1 MQTPPKPP
9 VDAEAVDVRRVQEVA
24 FEQQL
29 ERSLGVGGNVLL
41 TLSGISPAASV
52 FILGGAAL
60 AGYGTG
66 AFWGFAIGGVV
77 SVLIALCYAELS
89 ACFPLAG
96 GDYTLVSRSLG
107 PACGVAVFFV
117 GLVTLPMSQAIF
129 ALGVADYLRGTVD
142 GVSPLAAGLVVTV
155 VSTAVACLRMRT
167 NAWVTGAFLT
177 VELAALMLL
186 MGLGFSNVSHSPADL
201 TNLQVSDGAGA
212 LAPLGVA
219 GLVVA
224 VTQGILSQSGYNG
237 SVYFAEETHEP
248 RRAVAKAV
256 LLSAVITVTLE
267 TVPLG
272 AVLLGSDSWPDLL
285 GSELPVQQFLEQRAG
300 HALTTFVLLSM
311 ALAILNANIAFA
323 LWSGRLL
330 FAAAR
335 DRAMPD
341 VLAAPL
347 SRVSA
352 GARMPVVAT
361 VVMGVLSGLCCL
373 LPLTVVV
380 NATGSTLAVTFGFV
394 AASALVARRRRAVMD
409 DGSAEDGDEF
419 RMPGWP
425 FAPVVA
431 LLAIGT
437 IVVLALGDRGQWLS
451 LSIAAGIVGTGFV
464 YYYAYLRRRTEATT
478 LLLDTGADDVDR
490 VPDVGR

>member
-9 VDAEAVDVRRVQEVA
+9 LDPERDDERRSGEVA
-24 FEQQL
+24 FEQEL

-60 AGYGTG
+60 AGFGTG
-66 AFWGFAIGGVV
+66 ALWGFALGGVV

-89 ACFPLAG
+89 SCFPLAG

-107 PACGVAVFFV
+107 PACGAAIFFV

-129 ALGVADYLRGTVD
+129 ALGVADYLRGTVE
-142 GVSPLAAGLVVTV
+142 GVSPLAGGLVVTV
-155 VSTAVACLRMRT
+155 ISTAVACLRMRT
-167 NAWVTGAFLT
+167 NAWVTGVFLM
-177 VELAALMLL
+177 VELAALALL
-186 MGLGFSNVSHSPADL
+186 AGLGFANVSHSAADL
-201 TNLQVSDGAGA
+201 LHPQVTDGHGD
-212 LAPLGVA
+212 LVPLGVA
-219 GLVVA
+219 GLVIA

-256 LLSAVITVTLE
+256 LLSAVITVTIE
-267 TVPLG
+267 TIPLA
-272 AVLLGSDSWPDLL
+272 AVLLGSSSWSELL
-285 GSELPVQQFLEQRAG
+285 GSDLPVQAFLEQRAG

-323 LWSGRLL
+323 LWSGRML

-335 DRAMPD
+335 DRALPD
-341 VLAAPL
+341 ALATPL
-347 SRVSA
+347 SRVSRD
-352 GARMPVVAT
+352 ARMPVTAT
-361 VVMGVLSGLCCL
+361 IVMGVLSGLCCL

-380 NATGSTLAVTFGFV
+380 NATGSTLAVSFGFIAV
-394 AASALVARRRRAVMD
+394 SALFARARRGD
-409 DGSAEDGDEF
+409 AEGDEF

-425 FAPVVA
+425 VPPVVA
-431 LLAIGT
+431 LVAIAT
-437 IVVLALGDRGQWLS
+437 IIVLAVRDPDQWLS
-451 LSIAAGIVGTGFV
+451 LSIAAGIVGTGFL
-464 YYYAYLRRRTEATT
+464 YYYAYLRRRTDVTV
-478 LLLDTGADDVDR
+478 LLLAGVEDDGDATPVAA
-490 VPDVGR
+490 GN